1 MPPKHEKSVK
11 VQCRLIHHVGDEG
24 GMQLAGEKDSNWV
37 RRATA
42 TTSAPGRLK
51 TKSVGSLAQ
60 KPKMARIKKENWKA
74 RRGETRV

>member
-1 MPPKHEKSVK
+1 MAPKHEKSVK

-24 GMQLAGEKDSNWV
+24 GMQLAWTKESNGV

-42 TTSAPGRLK
+42 TTSAPGGLK

-60 KPKMARIKKENWKA
+60 KTKMARIKKKNPESKEGRN
-74 RRGETRV
+74 